1 MNRLKLKETMDQ
13 IHMKEEMQKEIIMKV
28 KRQTDRRAFG
38 KKRLHQAA
46 AAAAA
51 FVLIAGA
58 VIPSQAAIRYFVR
71 DRLENI
77 PKQELEA
84 VNQMVQGQNNAE
96 ADSFSREYSKEEIKR
111 LQQMQEAYQ
120 NGRFP
125 QQTITFTDSVG
136 QIPDDSL
143 SYDPDTGFLY
153 LPDRTLTD
161 EELLQIIDFN
171 YTRDY
176 AVSQGTAAQEA
187 RKEWEEKEEGL
198 KAKVQKEG
206 WITEKEAL
214 QAAEV
219 YLQTE
224 FGLSAEG
231 MIADVFLD
239 EPKTG
244 LFIYHVSYQT
254 EDDISIYAYGID
266 LNAEDGS
273 LVDTS
278 DVSIRKDRDSETD
291 KDIDKRIE

>member
-58 VIPSQAAIRYFVR
+58 VIPSQAGIRYFVK

-111 LQQMQEAYQ
+111 MQQMQEAYQ

-143 SYDPDTGFLY
+143 SYDPDTSFLY

-187 RKEWEEKEEGL
+187 RKEWEEKEESL

-224 FGLSAEG
+224 FDLSAEG

-244 LFIYHVSYQT
+244 LFIYHVGYQT

-278 DVSIRKDRDSETD
+278 DASIRKDRDLETD
-291 KDIDKRIE
+291 NDIDN

>member
-58 VIPSQAAIRYFVR
+58 VIPSQAAIRYFVK

-278 DVSIRKDRDSETD
+278 DASIRKDQD
-291 KDIDKRIE
+291 

>member
-13 IHMKEEMQKEIIMKV
+13 IHMKEEMQKEILMKV

-58 VIPSQAAIRYFVR
+58 VIPSQAAIRYFVK

-111 LQQMQEAYQ
+111 MQQMQEAYQ

-143 SYDPDTGFLY
+143 SFDPDTGFLY

-244 LFIYHVSYQT
+244 LFIYHVGYQT

-278 DVSIRKDRDSETD
+278 DASIRKDQD
-291 KDIDKRIE
+291 

>member
-38 KKRLHQAA
+38 KKRLHQAV

-58 VIPSQAAIRYFVR
+58 VIPSQAGLRNFVK
-71 DRLENI
+71 DRLENM

-84 VNQMVQGQNNAE
+84 VNQMVQSQNNAE

-111 LQQMQEAYQ
+111 MQQLQEAYQ

-136 QIPDDSL
+136 QIPDDL
-143 SYDPDTGFLY
+143 LRYDPDTNFLY
-153 LPDRTLTD
+153 LPDRVLTD

-187 RKEWEEKEEGL
+187 RKEWEEKEESL

-278 DVSIRKDRDSETD
+278 DASIRKDRDLETD
-291 KDIDKRIE
+291 NDIDN

>member
-38 KKRLHQAA
+38 RKRLHQAA
-46 AAAAA
+46 AAIAA

-58 VIPSQAAIRYFVR
+58 VIPSQAGLRHFVK
-71 DRLENI
+71 DRLENM
-77 PKQELEA
+77 PKQEVEA
-84 VNQMVQGQNNAE
+84 VNQMVQGQNNTE

-111 LQQMQEAYQ
+111 MQQLQEAYQ

-136 QIPDDSL
+136 QIPDDL
-143 SYDPDTGFLY
+143 LRYDPDTNFLY

-176 AVSQGTAAQEA
+176 AVSQGTVAQEA
-187 RKEWEEKEEGL
+187 RKEWAEKEESL

-254 EDDISIYAYGID
+254 EDDISTYAYGID

-278 DVSIRKDRDSETD
+278 DASIRKDRYLETD
-291 KDIDKRIE
+291 NDIDN

>member
-58 VIPSQAAIRYFVR
+58 VIPSQAAIRYFVK

-111 LQQMQEAYQ
+111 MQQMQEAYQ

-244 LFIYHVSYQT
+244 LFIYHVGYQT

>member
-1 MNRLKLKETMDQ
+1 
-13 IHMKEEMQKEIIMKV
+13 MKV

-38 KKRLHQAA
+38 KKRLHQAV

-58 VIPSQAAIRYFVR
+58 VIPSQAGLRNFVK
-71 DRLENI
+71 DRLENM

-84 VNQMVQGQNNAE
+84 VNQMVQSQNNAE

-111 LQQMQEAYQ
+111 MQQLQEAYQ

-136 QIPDDSL
+136 QIPDDL
-143 SYDPDTGFLY
+143 LRYDPDTNFLY
-153 LPDRTLTD
+153 LPDRVLTD

-187 RKEWEEKEEGL
+187 RKEWEEKEESL

-231 MIADVFLD
+231 METYVFLD

-254 EDDISIYAYGID
+254 EDDISTYAYGID

-278 DVSIRKDRDSETD
+278 DASIRKDRDLETD
-291 KDIDKRIE
+291 NDIDN

>member
-38 KKRLHQAA
+38 KKRLHQAV

-58 VIPSQAAIRYFVR
+58 VIPSQAGLRHFVK
-71 DRLENI
+71 DRLENM

-84 VNQMVQGQNNAE
+84 VNQMM
-96 ADSFSREYSKEEIKR
+96 
-111 LQQMQEAYQ
+111 QQLQEAYQ

-125 QQTITFTDSVG
+125 QQTITYTDSVG
-136 QIPDDSL
+136 QIPDDL
-143 SYDPDTGFLY
+143 LRYDPDTSFLY

>member
-38 KKRLHQAA
+38 KKRLHQAV

-58 VIPSQAAIRYFVR
+58 VIPSQAGLRHFVK
-71 DRLENI
+71 DRLENM

-84 VNQMVQGQNNAE
+84 VNQMVQSQNNAE

-111 LQQMQEAYQ
+111 MQQLQEAYQ

-125 QQTITFTDSVG
+125 QQTITYTDSVG
-136 QIPDDSL
+136 QIPDDL
-143 SYDPDTGFLY
+143 LRYDPDTNFLY
-153 LPDRTLTD
+153 LPDRVLTD

-224 FGLSAEG
+224 FGVSAEG

-244 LFIYHVSYQT
+244 LFIYHVGYQT

-278 DVSIRKDRDSETD
+278 DASIRKDRDLETD
-291 KDIDKRIE
+291 NDIDN

>member
-38 KKRLHQAA
+38 KKRLHQAV

-58 VIPSQAAIRYFVR
+58 VIPSQAGLRHFVK
-71 DRLENI
+71 DRLENM

-84 VNQMVQGQNNAE
+84 VNQMVQSQNNAE

-111 LQQMQEAYQ
+111 MQQLQEAYQ

-125 QQTITFTDSVG
+125 QQTITYTDSVG

-143 SYDPDTGFLY
+143 SYDPDTSFLY

-244 LFIYHVSYQT
+244 LFIYHVGYQT

-278 DVSIRKDRDSETD
+278 DASIRKDRDLETD
-291 KDIDKRIE
+291 NDIDN

>member
-58 VIPSQAAIRYFVR
+58 VIPSQAAIRYFVK

-111 LQQMQEAYQ
+111 MQQMQEAYQ

-143 SYDPDTGFLY
+143 SYDPDTSFLY

-244 LFIYHVSYQT
+244 LFIYHVGYQT

-278 DVSIRKDRDSETD
+278 DASIRKDRDLETD
-291 KDIDKRIE
+291 NDIDN

>member
-58 VIPSQAAIRYFVR
+58 VIPSQAAIRYFVK

-111 LQQMQEAYQ
+111 MQQMQEAYQ

-143 SYDPDTGFLY
+143 SYDPDTSFFY

-231 MIADVFLD
+231 MKAYVFLD

-244 LFIYHVSYQT
+244 HFIYHVSYQT
-254 EDDISIYAYGID
+254 EDDSSIFSYGID

-278 DVSIRKDRDSETD
+278 DASIRKDRDSETD

>member
-1 MNRLKLKETMDQ
+1 MNRLKLKETMNQ

-38 KKRLHQAA
+38 KKRLHQAV

-58 VIPSQAAIRYFVR
+58 VIPSQAAIRYFVK

-111 LQQMQEAYQ
+111 MQQMQEAYQ

-143 SYDPDTGFLY
+143 SYDPDTSFLY

-278 DVSIRKDRDSETD
+278 DASIRKDRDLETD
-291 KDIDKRIE
+291 NDIDN

>member
-38 KKRLHQAA
+38 KKRSHQAV

-58 VIPSQAAIRYFVR
+58 VIPSQAGLRHFVK
-71 DRLENI
+71 DRLENM

-84 VNQMVQGQNNAE
+84 VNQMVQSQNNAE

-111 LQQMQEAYQ
+111 MQQLQEAYQ

-125 QQTITFTDSVG
+125 QQTITYTDSVG
-136 QIPDDSL
+136 QIPDDL
-143 SYDPDTGFLY
+143 LRYDPDTNFLY
-153 LPDRTLTD
+153 LPDRMLTD

-244 LFIYHVSYQT
+244 LFIYHVGYQT

-278 DVSIRKDRDSETD
+278 DASIRKDRDLETD
-291 KDIDKRIE
+291 NDIDN

>member
-38 KKRLHQAA
+38 KKRLHQAV

-58 VIPSQAAIRYFVR
+58 VIPSQAGLRHFVK
-71 DRLENI
+71 DRLENM

-84 VNQMVQGQNNAE
+84 VNQMVQSQNNAE

-111 LQQMQEAYQ
+111 MQQLQEAYQ

-125 QQTITFTDSVG
+125 QQTITYTDSVG

-143 SYDPDTGFLY
+143 SYDPDTSFLY

-224 FGLSAEG
+224 FGVSAEG

-244 LFIYHVSYQT
+244 LFIYHVGYQT

-278 DVSIRKDRDSETD
+278 DASIRKDQD
-291 KDIDKRIE
+291 

>member
-58 VIPSQAAIRYFVR
+58 VIPSQAGIRYFVK
-71 DRLENI
+71 DRLESM

-96 ADSFSREYSKEEIKR
+96 ADSFSRDYSKEEIKR
-111 LQQMQEAYQ
+111 MQQLQEAYQ

-125 QQTITFTDSVG
+125 QQTIAFTDSVG

-143 SYDPDTGFLY
+143 RYDPDTGFLY

-187 RKEWEEKEEGL
+187 RKEWEEKEESL

-278 DVSIRKDRDSETD
+278 DASIRKDQDSETD
-291 KDIDKRIE
+291 KDIDKMIE

>member
-38 KKRLHQAA
+38 KKRLHQVV

-111 LQQMQEAYQ
+111 MQQMQEAYQ

-143 SYDPDTGFLY
+143 SYDPDTSFLY

-244 LFIYHVSYQT
+244 LFIYHVGYQT

-278 DVSIRKDRDSETD
+278 DASIRKDRDSETD

>member
-46 AAAAA
+46 AAIAA

-58 VIPSQAAIRYFVR
+58 VIPSQAGLRHFVK
-71 DRLENI
+71 DRLENM

-84 VNQMVQGQNNAE
+84 VNQMVQSQNNAE

-111 LQQMQEAYQ
+111 MQQLQEAYQ

-125 QQTITFTDSVG
+125 QQTITFTDRVG

-143 SYDPDTGFLY
+143 SYDPDTSFLY

-187 RKEWEEKEEGL
+187 RKEWEEKQEGL

-224 FGLSAEG
+224 FGVSAEG

-244 LFIYHVSYQT
+244 LFIYHVGYQT

-278 DVSIRKDRDSETD
+278 DASIRKDRDLETD
-291 KDIDKRIE
+291 NDIDN

>member
-1 MNRLKLKETMDQ
+1 MNRLKLKETIDQ

-58 VIPSQAAIRYFVR
+58 VIPSQAAIRYFVK

-111 LQQMQEAYQ
+111 MQQMQEAYQ

-143 SYDPDTGFLY
+143 SYDPDTSFLY

>member
-58 VIPSQAAIRYFVR
+58 VIPSQAAIRYFVK

-111 LQQMQEAYQ
+111 MQQMQEAYQ

-278 DVSIRKDRDSETD
+278 DASIRKDRDLETD
-291 KDIDKRIE
+291 NDIDN

>member
-58 VIPSQAAIRYFVR
+58 VIPSQAAIRYFVK

-111 LQQMQEAYQ
+111 MQQMQEAYQ

-254 EDDISIYAYGID
+254 EDDISTYAYGID

-278 DVSIRKDRDSETD
+278 DASIRKDRDLETD
-291 KDIDKRIE
+291 NDIDN

>member
-38 KKRLHQAA
+38 KKRLHQAV

-58 VIPSQAAIRYFVR
+58 VIPSQAGLRHFVK

-111 LQQMQEAYQ
+111 MQQMQEAYQ

-244 LFIYHVSYQT
+244 LFIYHVGYQT

-278 DVSIRKDRDSETD
+278 DASIRKDRDLETD
-291 KDIDKRIE
+291 NDIDN

>member
-38 KKRLHQAA
+38 KKRLHQAV

-58 VIPSQAAIRYFVR
+58 VIPSQAGLRHFVK

-111 LQQMQEAYQ
+111 MQQMQEAYQ

-136 QIPDDSL
+136 QIPDDL
-143 SYDPDTGFLY
+143 LRYDPDTNFLY
-153 LPDRTLTD
+153 LPDRMLTD

-278 DVSIRKDRDSETD
+278 DASIRKDRDLETD
-291 KDIDKRIE
+291 NDIDN

>member
-38 KKRLHQAA
+38 KKRLHQAV

-58 VIPSQAAIRYFVR
+58 VIPSQAGLRNFVK
-71 DRLENI
+71 DRLENM

-84 VNQMVQGQNNAE
+84 VNQMVQSQNNAE

-111 LQQMQEAYQ
+111 MQQLQEAYQ

-136 QIPDDSL
+136 QIPDDL
-143 SYDPDTGFLY
+143 LRYDPDTNFLY
-153 LPDRTLTD
+153 LPDRVLTD

-187 RKEWEEKEEGL
+187 RKEWEEKEESL

-231 MIADVFLD
+231 METYVFLD

-278 DVSIRKDRDSETD
+278 DASIRKDRDLETD
-291 KDIDKRIE
+291 NDIDN

>member
-1 MNRLKLKETMDQ
+1 MNRLKLKKTMDQ

-38 KKRLHQAA
+38 KKRLHQAV

-58 VIPSQAAIRYFVR
+58 VIPSQAGLRHFVK
-71 DRLENI
+71 DRLENM

-84 VNQMVQGQNNAE
+84 VNQMVQSQNNAE

-111 LQQMQEAYQ
+111 MQQLQEAYQ

-125 QQTITFTDSVG
+125 QQTITYTDSVG
-136 QIPDDSL
+136 QIPDDL
-143 SYDPDTGFLY
+143 LRYDPDTSFLY

-224 FGLSAEG
+224 FGVSAEG

-244 LFIYHVSYQT
+244 LFIYHVGYQT

-278 DVSIRKDRDSETD
+278 DASIRKDRDLETD
-291 KDIDKRIE
+291 NDIDN

>member
-28 KRQTDRRAFG
+28 KRQTDRRAFR

-51 FVLIAGA
+51 FILIAGA
-58 VIPSQAAIRYFVR
+58 VIPSQAGIRHFVK

-111 LQQMQEAYQ
+111 MQQMQEAYQ

-143 SYDPDTGFLY
+143 RYDPDTGFLY

-187 RKEWEEKEEGL
+187 RKEWAEKEEGL
-198 KAKVQKEG
+198 KAKGQKEG

-231 MIADVFLD
+231 MITYVFLD
-239 EPKTG
+239 EPKAG
-244 LFIYHVSYQT
+244 RFIYHVSYQT
-254 EDDISIYAYGID
+254 EDDISTYAYGID

-278 DVSIRKDRDSETD
+278 DASIRKDQDSETD
-291 KDIDKRIE
+291 KDIDKMIE

>member
-1 MNRLKLKETMDQ
+1 
-13 IHMKEEMQKEIIMKV
+13 MQ
-28 KRQTDRRAFG
+28 Q
-38 KKRLHQAA
+38 L
-46 AAAAA
+46 
-51 FVLIAGA
+51 
-58 VIPSQAAIRYFVR
+58 
-71 DRLENI
+71 
-77 PKQELEA
+77 
-84 VNQMVQGQNNAE
+84 
-96 ADSFSREYSKEEIKR
+96 
-111 LQQMQEAYQ
+111 QEAYQ

-136 QIPDDSL
+136 QIPNDSL
-143 SYDPDTGFLY
+143 RYDSDTGFLF

-187 RKEWEEKEEGL
+187 RKEWEEKEESL

-214 QAAEV
+214 QAAEE

-231 MIADVFLD
+231 MTVDVFLD

-254 EDDISIYAYGID
+254 EDDSSIYAYGID

-278 DVSIRKDRDSETD
+278 DASIPKDRDSETD
-291 KDIDKRIE
+291 SYDE

>member
-38 KKRLHQAA
+38 KKRLHQAV

-58 VIPSQAAIRYFVR
+58 VIPSQAGLRHFVK
-71 DRLENI
+71 DRLENM

-84 VNQMVQGQNNAE
+84 VNQMVQSQNNAE

-111 LQQMQEAYQ
+111 MQQMQEAYQ

-143 SYDPDTGFLY
+143 SYDPDTSFLY

-244 LFIYHVSYQT
+244 LFIYHVGYQT

-278 DVSIRKDRDSETD
+278 DASIRKDRDLETD
-291 KDIDKRIE
+291 NDIDN

>member
-58 VIPSQAAIRYFVR
+58 VIPSQAAIRYFVK

-111 LQQMQEAYQ
+111 MQQMQEAYQ

-136 QIPDDSL
+136 QIPDDL
-143 SYDPDTGFLY
+143 LRYDPDTSFLY

-278 DVSIRKDRDSETD
+278 DASIRKDRDLETD
-291 KDIDKRIE
+291 NDIDN

>member
-58 VIPSQAAIRYFVR
+58 VIPSQAAIRYFVK

-111 LQQMQEAYQ
+111 MQQMQEAYQ

-254 EDDISIYAYGID
+254 EDDISIYSYGID

>member
-38 KKRLHQAA
+38 KKRLHQAV

-58 VIPSQAAIRYFVR
+58 VIPSQAGLRHFVK

-84 VNQMVQGQNNAE
+84 VNQMVQSQNNAE

-111 LQQMQEAYQ
+111 MQQLQEAYQ

-125 QQTITFTDSVG
+125 QQTITYTDSVG

-143 SYDPDTGFLY
+143 SYDPDTSFLY

-224 FGLSAEG
+224 FGVSAEG

-244 LFIYHVSYQT
+244 LFIYHVGYQT

-278 DVSIRKDRDSETD
+278 DASIRKDRDLETD
-291 KDIDKRIE
+291 NDIDN

>member
-46 AAAAA
+46 AAA

-58 VIPSQAAIRYFVR
+58 VIPSQAAIRYFVK
-71 DRLENI
+71 DRLENM

-111 LQQMQEAYQ
+111 MQQMQEAYQ

-143 SYDPDTGFLY
+143 RYDPDTGFLY

-254 EDDISIYAYGID
+254 EDDISIYVYGID

-278 DVSIRKDRDSETD
+278 DASIRKDRDSETD
-291 KDIDKRIE
+291 KDIDKMIE

>member
-1 MNRLKLKETMDQ
+1 MEKKDY
-13 IHMKEEMQKEIIMKV
+13 I
-28 KRQTDRRAFG
+28 RQF
-38 KKRLHQAA
+38 

-58 VIPSQAAIRYFVR
+58 VIPSQAGLRHFVK
-71 DRLENI
+71 DRLENM

-84 VNQMVQGQNNAE
+84 VNQMVQSQNNAE

-111 LQQMQEAYQ
+111 MQQLQEAYQ

-136 QIPDDSL
+136 QIPDDL
-143 SYDPDTGFLY
+143 LRYDPDTKFLY
-153 LPDRTLTD
+153 LPDRMLTD

-187 RKEWEEKEEGL
+187 RKEWEEKEESL

-231 MIADVFLD
+231 MKTYVFLD

-254 EDDISIYAYGID
+254 EDDISTYAYGID

-278 DVSIRKDRDSETD
+278 DASIRKDRDLETD
-291 KDIDKRIE
+291 NDIDN

>member
-58 VIPSQAAIRYFVR
+58 VIPSQAAIRYFVK

-111 LQQMQEAYQ
+111 MQQMQEAYQ

-125 QQTITFTDSVG
+125 QQTITYTDSVG

-224 FGLSAEG
+224 FGVSAEG

-244 LFIYHVSYQT
+244 LFIYHVGYQT

-278 DVSIRKDRDSETD
+278 DASIRKDRDLETD
-291 KDIDKRIE
+291 NDIDN

>member
-58 VIPSQAAIRYFVR
+58 VIPSQAGLRNFVK
-71 DRLENI
+71 DRLENM

-111 LQQMQEAYQ
+111 MQQMQEAYQ

-136 QIPDDSL
+136 QIPDDL
-143 SYDPDTGFLY
+143 LRYDPDTNFLY
-153 LPDRTLTD
+153 LPDRVLTD

-187 RKEWEEKEEGL
+187 RKEWEEKEESL

-231 MIADVFLD
+231 METYVFLD

-254 EDDISIYAYGID
+254 EDDISTYAYGID

-278 DVSIRKDRDSETD
+278 DASIRKDRDLETD
-291 KDIDKRIE
+291 NDIDN

>member
-1 MNRLKLKETMDQ
+1 MNRLKLKETIDQ

-38 KKRLHQAA
+38 KKRLHQVV

-58 VIPSQAAIRYFVR
+58 VIPSQAAIRYFVK

-111 LQQMQEAYQ
+111 MQQMQEAYQ

>member
-13 IHMKEEMQKEIIMKV
+13 IHMTEEMQKEKIMKV
-28 KRQTDRRAFG
+28 KRQTDHRAFG

-58 VIPSQAAIRYFVR
+58 VIPSQAAIRYFVK

-111 LQQMQEAYQ
+111 MQQMQEAYQ

-224 FGLSAEG
+224 FGPSAEG
-231 MIADVFLD
+231 MKVYVFLD
-239 EPKTG
+239 ELKTG

-278 DVSIRKDRDSETD
+278 DASIRKDRDSETD

>member
-58 VIPSQAAIRYFVR
+58 VIPSQAGLRHFVK
-71 DRLENI
+71 DRLENM

-84 VNQMVQGQNNAE
+84 VNQMVQSQNNAE

-111 LQQMQEAYQ
+111 MQQLQEAYQ

-125 QQTITFTDSVG
+125 QQTITYTDSVG

-143 SYDPDTGFLY
+143 SYDPDTSFLY

-244 LFIYHVSYQT
+244 LFIYHVGYQT

-278 DVSIRKDRDSETD
+278 DASIRKDRDLETD
-291 KDIDKRIE
+291 NDIDN